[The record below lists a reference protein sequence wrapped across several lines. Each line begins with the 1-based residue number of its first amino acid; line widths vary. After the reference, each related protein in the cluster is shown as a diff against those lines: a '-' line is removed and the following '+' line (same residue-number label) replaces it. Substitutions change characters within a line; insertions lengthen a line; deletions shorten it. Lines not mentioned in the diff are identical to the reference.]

1 MRSLRS
7 TTVRLLLTLSPFALA
22 ACSGYS
28 ATTSTTQAARVS
40 LQDHCDPASFNAA
53 LGAGTCT
60 RQGTETF
67 TQFNNELSSTHTVA
81 AWRNVPATLTVRSG
95 QVIMAT
101 NEGGV
106 VHTFT
111 RVAQFGGGEVP
122 SLNSASNNPVE
133 APECAQISVADRIAA
148 GASFTANTNAY
159 SSGTVYYQCC
169 IHPWMRTTVTVT
181 P

>member
-1 MRSLRS
+1 MHSLRS
-7 TTVRLLLTLSPFALA
+7 ATARLLLVALPPVLFG
-22 ACSGYS
+22 CSGSYAPS
-28 ATTSTTQAARVS
+28 AQARVS
-40 LQDHCDPASFNAA
+40 LQDQCDPASFNAA

-67 TQFNNELSSTHTVA
+67 SQFNTELSSTHLVA

-95 QVIMAT
+95 ESIMAT
-101 NEGGV
+101 NGGGE

-111 RVAQFGGGEVP
+111 RVAQFGGGIVP

-133 APECAQISVADRIAA
+133 APECAQMSPTDRVAP
-148 GASFTANTNAY
+148 GASVTVSTAAY